1 MLIIKNANIY
11 SVNLDGTEI
20 RAEAVAADDGKIV
33 YVGSNEGIRDYE
45 SSDAK
50 VIDAQGRTVLPGL
63 CDAHVHATW
72 SGSAKFSC
80 DLFYLAQ
87 TGGKKSIVEK
97 IQERLCKYI
106 KENPDKKMI
115 KGCGW
120 DYFDFI
126 KALPNKKMIDEVCPD
141 KPVFLESYCQHHIW
155 LNSKALEMAGI
166 TKDTPNP
173 HMGLIWR
180 DKNGEPTGLL
190 SEFSAI
196 NIVKPELFTSI
207 WLMSRQSLMHIG
219 FRDFF
224 SFT

>member
-1 MLIIKNANIY
+1 
-11 SVNLDGTEI
+11 
-20 RAEAVAADDGKIV
+20 
-33 YVGSNEGIRDYE
+33 
-45 SSDAK
+45 
-50 VIDAQGRTVLPGL
+50 
-63 CDAHVHATW
+63 
-72 SGSAKFSC
+72 
-80 DLFYLAQ
+80 
-87 TGGKKSIVEK
+87 
-97 IQERLCKYI
+97 
-106 KENPDKKMI
+106 MI

-180 DKNGEPTGLL
+180 DKNGEPMGLL